1 MTQPLPVTPLISSL
15 ATTASLSVLDGKS
28 VLITGGTGSF
38 GKAFVERALTSRAR
52 KVIVFS
58 RDEQKHYAL
67 ERQLDDRR
75 MRYFVGDIRDRDRL
89 QTALRDVDV
98 VIHAAAMK
106 HVPICEYNP
115 IEAVQTNVQGA
126 RNLIEAAMSCG
137 VQRVIALSTD
147 KAVSPANLYG
157 ATKLCMEKLLIAANA
172 YAGDRTTRFSVVR
185 YGNVMGSAGSVIPLF
200 RSQRG
205 HGQLTITDARMT
217 RFWIEMSDAIALVLR
232 GLQLMIGGE
241 IFIPKLPTTDIETLA
256 EAVAPGIPRK
266 SVGIRPGEKLHET
279 LISAE
284 EARRTSDLGDVLCI
298 WPEFH
303 FHTTMSGVRPGKPVP
318 DDFVYSSDSAL
329 PRLDLDATRAMLE
342 RVA

>member
-1 MTQPLPVTPLISSL
+1 MTQLTPAAPVIPCSL
-15 ATTASLSVLDGKS
+15 AAATTSQIDGKS

-38 GKAFVERALTSRAR
+38 GRAFVERALASRAR
-52 KVIVFS
+52 KIIVFS

-67 ERQLDDRR
+67 ERQYTDRR

-89 QTALRDVDV
+89 VTALRDVDI

-126 RNLIEAAMSCG
+126 RNLIEAAMTCG
-137 VQRVIALSTD
+137 VERVIALSTD

-157 ATKLCMEKLLIAANA
+157 ATKLCMEKLMIAANA
-172 YAGDRTTRFSVVR
+172 YAGDRSTRFAVVR

-200 RSQRG
+200 RSQRVR
-205 HGQLTITDARMT
+205 GQITITDARMT
-217 RFWIEMSDAIALVLR
+217 RFWIEMSDAVGLVLR
-232 GLQLMIGGE
+232 GLQLMSGGE

-256 EAVAPGIPRK
+256 EAVAPGIPRAT
-266 SVGIRPGEKLHET
+266 VGIRPGEKLHET
-279 LISAE
+279 LISSE
-284 EARRTSDLGDVLCI
+284 ETRRTSDLGDVLVV
-298 WPEFH
+298 WPEFQ
-303 FHTTMSGVRPGKPVP
+303 FHSSLSYVRPGIPVP
-318 DDFVYSSDSAL
+318 EDFVYSSDRAQ

>member
-1 MTQPLPVTPLISSL
+1 MTYTSIL
-15 ATTASLSVLDGKS
+15 TTARTSMLDGKS

-38 GKAFVERALTSRAR
+38 GRAFVEHLLASRAR
-52 KVIVFS
+52 KIIVFS

-67 ERQLDDRR
+67 DRQLNDRR
-75 MRYFVGDIRDRDRL
+75 MRFFVGDIRDRDRL

-98 VIHAAAMK
+98 VVHAAAMK

-137 VQRVIALSTD
+137 VERVIALSTD

-200 RSQRG
+200 RAQRQR
-205 HGQLTITDARMT
+205 GQLTITDSRMT
-217 RFWIEMSDAIALVLR
+217 RFWIEMPEAIALVLR
-232 GLQLMIGGE
+232 GLELMTGGE

-256 EAVAPGIPRK
+256 EAVAPGVPRT

-284 EARRTSDLGDVLCI
+284 EARRTSDIGDLLVI
-298 WPEFH
+298 WPEFQ
-303 FHTTMSGVRPGKPVP
+303 FHQTLSGIRPGTPVP
-318 DDFVYSSDSAL
+318 DDFVYSSDSAQ
-329 PRLDLDATRAMLE
+329 PRLDLDATRAKVE

>member
-1 MTQPLPVTPLISSL
+1 MIPSL
-15 ATTASLSVLDGKS
+15 AHTASTTILDGKS

-38 GKAFVERALTSRAR
+38 GRAFVERALTSRAR

-67 ERQLDDRR
+67 ERQISDRR

-89 QTALRDVDV
+89 QTALRDVDI

-126 RNLIEAAMSCG
+126 RHLIEAAMSCG
-137 VQRVIALSTD
+137 VPRVIALSTD

-157 ATKLCMEKLLIAANA
+157 ATKLCMEKLLTAANA

-200 RSQRG
+200 RAQRSSG
-205 HGQLTITDARMT
+205 RLTITDARMT
-217 RFWIEMSDAIALVLR
+217 RFWIEMADAIALVLR
-232 GLQLMIGGE
+232 GLTLMTGGE

-256 EAVAPGIPRK
+256 EAVAPGVPRTA
-266 SVGIRPGEKLHET
+266 VGIRPGEKLHET
-279 LISAE
+279 LISSE
-284 EARRTSDLGDVLCI
+284 EVRRTSDLGDVLVV
-298 WPEFH
+298 WPEFQ
-303 FHTTMSGVRPGKPVP
+303 FHSSLTGARPGTPVP
-318 DDFVYSSDSAL
+318 DDFVYSSDSAR
-329 PRLDLDATRAMLE
+329 PRLDLDATRAMIE

>member
-1 MTQPLPVTPLISSL
+1 MTSSL
-15 ATTASLSVLDGKS
+15 ASAASTAILDGKS
-28 VLITGGTGSF
+28 VLVTGGTGSF
-38 GKAFVERALTSRAR
+38 GRAFVERALTSRAR

-67 ERQLDDRR
+67 ERQISDRR

-89 QTALRDVDV
+89 QVALRDVDLV
-98 VIHAAAMK
+98 VHAAAMK

-115 IEAVQTNVQGA
+115 IEAVQTNVAGA
-126 RNLIEAAMSCG
+126 RHLIEAAMSCG

-200 RSQRG
+200 RAQRSSG
-205 HGQLTITDARMT
+205 RLTITDARMT
-217 RFWIEMSDAIALVLR
+217 RFWIEMPDAIALVLR
-232 GLQLMIGGE
+232 GLALMTGGE

-256 EAVAPGIPRK
+256 EAVAPGVPRTA
-266 SVGIRPGEKLHET
+266 VGIRPGEKLHET

-284 EARRTSDLGDVLCI
+284 EVRRTSDLGDVLVV
-298 WPEFH
+298 WPEFQ
-303 FHTTMSGVRPGKPVP
+303 FHSSLAGVRPGTPVP
-318 DDFVYSSDSAL
+318 ADFVYSSDSAR
-329 PRLDLDATRAMLE
+329 PRLDLDATRAMIE